1 MIPVKIKSQWRSRRR
16 YVSFVTDTGKSLEAA
31 QRSIA
36 KKEEEKAE
44 KEAARLSAISSK
56 KVSSGHV

>member
-1 MIPVKIKSQWRSRRR
+1 M
-16 YVSFVTDTGKSLEAA
+16 SFVTDTGKSLEAA

-56 KVSSGHV
+56 KVSSGHVW